1 MDQEDKT
8 KLAELITS
16 GRKIEAIKLYREAT
30 GEGLKEAKEDVET
43 LEREMREKYPEDFP
57 EKKGGC
63 AGMVLIGL
71 IGLGGFS
78 LFFV

>member
-8 KLAELITS
+8 KLAEMIMK
-16 GRKIEAIKLYREAT
+16 GRKIEAIKFYREAT

-63 AGMVLIGL
+63 AGIIVFGLISILGAGSVLI
-71 IGLGGFS
+71 
-78 LFFV
+78 